1 MVYDEDENNLTLDDI
16 KEDTQIIPL
25 IQLSGLKFTSH
36 SFSLEFNLKQIMVLK
51 NLSSKPL
58 ITITNSEKTIDS
70 NKTSDVKVNKN
81 NLSKSMDENKKEVL
95 QTSDSLKDIV
105 EDITTHIKVENLD
118 IIKENKKTSEA
129 GKEDEAGKA
138 DQ

>member
-1 MVYDEDENNLTLDDI
+1 
-16 KEDTQIIPL
+16 
-25 IQLSGLKFTSH
+25 
-36 SFSLEFNLKQIMVLK
+36 MVLK

-105 EDITTHIKVENLD
+105 EDITTNIKVENLD

-129 GKEDEAGKA
+129 GKEDEADEA
-138 DQ
+138 DEAEERLVERGGRVSLLADVCESSVRVVRS